1 MLIENGDTMKKT
13 IEDFNLDNK
22 KVIIRV
28 DFNVPIKDGIIIDD
42 NRIKE
47 SLKTINYAI
56 NHNAKVILLSHL
68 GRIKNESD
76 KAKNSLRI
84 VAVILSELL
93 KRNVVF
99 IPETRGTE
107 VEKIISNMNNKD
119 IVLLENTRYEDLPD
133 KKESNNDPE
142 LATYWASLGDIFIN
156 DAFGTI
162 HRSHAS
168 NVGIA
173 SILPSGIGFLVKNE
187 LQALKILDE
196 PVRPYIV
203 ILGGAKVSDKLGVIN
218 NLIKKADKI
227 IIGGAMAFTF
237 LKAQGLNVG
246 KSLVEDEY
254 LSYCKDLIKSYS
266 NKLILPVDVVVS
278 NEISN
283 NSISKIVLVNNISDN
298 EIGLDLGTETINLLK
313 KTIQDA
319 KTVVW
324 NGPLGYYEITTYQTS
339 TKEVLKYLT
348 DNNINT
354 ILGGGDIVAAS
365 NELGYKDKV
374 THASTGGGATLE
386 YLEGKKLPGLE
397 IIDENQ

>member
-1 MLIENGDTMKKT
+1 MLIENGDIMKKT
-13 IEDFNLDNK
+13 IEDFDLNNK
-22 KVIIRV
+22 RVIIRV

-42 NRIKE
+42 NRIRE

-56 NHNAKVILLSHL
+56 DHNAKVILLSHL

-76 KAKNSLRI
+76 KEKNSLRI
-84 VAVILSELL
+84 VATRLSELL
-93 KRNVVF
+93 KRNVIF
-99 IPETRGTE
+99 ISETRGPE

-119 IVLLENTRYEDLPD
+119 VVLLENTRYEDLPD
-133 KKESNNDPE
+133 KKESTNNQE
-142 LATYWASLGDIFIN
+142 LAAYWASLGDIFIN

-173 SILPSGIGFLVKNE
+173 SILPSGIGFLVANE
-187 LQALKILDE
+187 LDALKTLDE

-237 LKAQGLNVG
+237 LKAKGLNIG
-246 KSLVEDEY
+246 KSLVEDDY
-254 LSYCKDLIKSYS
+254 LSYCKDLMINYP
-266 NKLILPVDVVVS
+266 NKLVLPIDVVVS
-278 NEISN
+278 NEISVASSN
-283 NSISKIVLVNNISDN
+283 KTVSINNICDN
-298 EIGLDLGTETINLLK
+298 EIGLDLGKETIDIIKSDLK
-313 KTIQDA
+313 DA
-319 KTVVW
+319 KTVIW
-324 NGPLGYYEITTYQTS
+324 NGPLGYYEIPAYQTS
-339 TKEVLKYLT
+339 TKEILKYLT
-348 DNNINT
+348 ENNINT

-365 NELGYKDKV
+365 SELGYKDKV

-386 YLEGKKLPGLE
+386 YLEGKVLPGLK
-397 IIDENQ
+397 IINEK

>member
-1 MLIENGDTMKKT
+1 MLIENGDIMKKT
-13 IEDFNLDNK
+13 IEDFDLNNK
-22 KVIIRV
+22 RVIIRV

-42 NRIKE
+42 NRIRE

-56 NHNAKVILLSHL
+56 DHNAKVILLSHL

-76 KAKNSLRI
+76 KEKNSLRI
-84 VAVILSELL
+84 VATRLSELL
-93 KRNVVF
+93 KRNVIF
-99 IPETRGTE
+99 ISETRGPE

-119 IVLLENTRYEDLPD
+119 VVLLENTRYEDLLD
-133 KKESNNDPE
+133 KKESTNNQE
-142 LATYWASLGDIFIN
+142 LAAYWASLGDIFIN

-173 SILPSGIGFLVKNE
+173 SILPSGIGFLVANE
-187 LQALKILDE
+187 LAALKTLDE

-237 LKAQGLNVG
+237 LKAKGLNIG
-246 KSLVEDEY
+246 KSLVEDDY
-254 LSYCKDLIKSYS
+254 LSYCKDLMINYP
-266 NKLILPVDVVVS
+266 NKLVLPVDVVVS
-278 NEISN
+278 NEISAASSN
-283 NSISKIVLVNNISDN
+283 KTVSINNICDN
-298 EIGLDLGTETINLLK
+298 EIGLDLGKETIDIIKNDLK
-313 KTIQDA
+313 DA

-324 NGPLGYYEITTYQTS
+324 NGPLGYYEIPAYQTS
-339 TKEVLKYLT
+339 TKEILKYLT
-348 DNNINT
+348 ENNINT

-365 NELGYKDKV
+365 SELGYKDKV

-386 YLEGKKLPGLE
+386 YLEGKTLPGLK
-397 IIDENQ
+397 IIDEK

>member
-1 MLIENGDTMKKT
+1 MKKT
-13 IEDFNLDNK
+13 IEDFDLNNK
-22 KVIIRV
+22 RVIIRV

-42 NRIKE
+42 NRIRE

-56 NHNAKVILLSHL
+56 DHNAKVILLSHL

-76 KAKNSLRI
+76 KEKNSLRI
-84 VAVILSELL
+84 VATRLSELL
-93 KRNVVF
+93 KRNVIF
-99 IPETRGTE
+99 ISETRGPE

-119 IVLLENTRYEDLPD
+119 VVLLENTRYEDLPD
-133 KKESNNDPE
+133 KKESTNNQE
-142 LATYWASLGDIFIN
+142 LAAYWASLGDIFIN

-173 SILPSGIGFLVKNE
+173 SILPSGIGFLVANE
-187 LQALKILDE
+187 LDALKTLDE

-237 LKAQGLNVG
+237 LKAKGLNIG
-246 KSLVEDEY
+246 KSLVEDDY
-254 LSYCKDLIKSYS
+254 LSYCKDLMINYP
-266 NKLILPVDVVVS
+266 NKLVLPIDVVVS
-278 NEISN
+278 NEISVASSN
-283 NSISKIVLVNNISDN
+283 KTVSINNICDN
-298 EIGLDLGTETINLLK
+298 EIGLDLGKETIDIIKNDLK
-313 KTIQDA
+313 DA

-324 NGPLGYYEITTYQTS
+324 NGPLGYYEIPAYQTS
-339 TKEVLKYLT
+339 TKEILKYLT
-348 DNNINT
+348 ENNINT

-365 NELGYKDKV
+365 SELGYKDKV

-386 YLEGKKLPGLE
+386 YLEGKVLPGLK
-397 IIDENQ
+397 IINEK

>member
-1 MLIENGDTMKKT
+1 MLIENGDIMKKT
-13 IEDFNLDNK
+13 IEDFDLNNK
-22 KVIIRV
+22 RVIIRV

-42 NRIKE
+42 NRIRE

-56 NHNAKVILLSHL
+56 DHNAKVILLSHL

-76 KAKNSLRI
+76 KEKNSLRI
-84 VAVILSELL
+84 VATRLSELL
-93 KRNVVF
+93 KRNVIF
-99 IPETRGTE
+99 ISETRGPE

-119 IVLLENTRYEDLPD
+119 VVLLENTRYEDLPD
-133 KKESNNDPE
+133 KKESTNNQE
-142 LATYWASLGDIFIN
+142 LAAYWASLGDIFIN

-173 SILPSGIGFLVKNE
+173 SILPSGIGFLVANE
-187 LQALKILDE
+187 LDALKTLDE
-196 PVRPYIV
+196 AVRPYIV

-237 LKAQGLNVG
+237 LKAKGLNIG
-246 KSLVEDEY
+246 KSLVEDDY
-254 LSYCKDLIKSYS
+254 LSYCKDLMINYP
-266 NKLILPVDVVVS
+266 NKLVLPVDVVVS
-278 NEISN
+278 NEISVASSN
-283 NSISKIVLVNNISDN
+283 KTVSINNICDN
-298 EIGLDLGTETINLLK
+298 EIGLDLGK
-313 KTIQDA
+313 KTIDIIKNDLKDA

-324 NGPLGYYEITTYQTS
+324 NGPLGYYEIPAYQTS
-339 TKEVLKYLT
+339 TKEILKYLT
-348 DNNINT
+348 ENNINT

-365 NELGYKDKV
+365 SELGYKDKV

-386 YLEGKKLPGLE
+386 YLEGKTLPGLK
-397 IIDENQ
+397 IIDEK

>member
-1 MLIENGDTMKKT
+1 MLIENGDIMKKT
-13 IEDFNLDNK
+13 IEDFDLNNK
-22 KVIIRV
+22 RVIIRV

-42 NRIKE
+42 NRIRE

-56 NHNAKVILLSHL
+56 DHNAKVILLSHL

-76 KAKNSLRI
+76 KEKNSLRI
-84 VAVILSELL
+84 VSTRLSELL
-93 KRNVVF
+93 KRNVIF
-99 IPETRGTE
+99 ISETRGPE

-119 IVLLENTRYEDLPD
+119 VVLLENTRYEDLPD
-133 KKESNNDPE
+133 KKESTNNQE
-142 LATYWASLGDIFIN
+142 LAAYWASLGDIFIN

-173 SILPSGIGFLVKNE
+173 SILPSGIGFLVANE
-187 LQALKILDE
+187 LDALKTLDE

-237 LKAQGLNVG
+237 LKAKGLNIG
-246 KSLVEDEY
+246 KSLVEDDY
-254 LSYCKDLIKSYS
+254 LSYCKDLMINYP
-266 NKLILPVDVVVS
+266 NKLVLPIDVVVS
-278 NEISN
+278 NEISVASSN
-283 NSISKIVLVNNISDN
+283 KTVSINNICDN
-298 EIGLDLGTETINLLK
+298 EIGLDLGKETIDIIKNDLK
-313 KTIQDA
+313 DA
-319 KTVVW
+319 KTVIW
-324 NGPLGYYEITTYQTS
+324 NGPLGYYEIPAYQTS
-339 TKEVLKYLT
+339 TKEILKYLT
-348 DNNINT
+348 ENNINT

-365 NELGYKDKV
+365 SELGYKDKV

-386 YLEGKKLPGLE
+386 YLEGKVLPGLK
-397 IIDENQ
+397 IIDEK

>member
-1 MLIENGDTMKKT
+1 MLIENGDIMKKT
-13 IEDFNLDNK
+13 IEDFDLNNK
-22 KVIIRV
+22 RVIIRV

-42 NRIKE
+42 NRIRE

-56 NHNAKVILLSHL
+56 DHNAKVILLSHL

-76 KAKNSLRI
+76 KEKNSLRI
-84 VAVILSELL
+84 VATRLSELL
-93 KRNVVF
+93 KRNVIF
-99 IPETRGTE
+99 ISETRGPE

-119 IVLLENTRYEDLPD
+119 VVLLENTRYEDLPD
-133 KKESNNDPE
+133 KKESTNNQE
-142 LATYWASLGDIFIN
+142 LAVYWASLGDIFIN

-173 SILPSGIGFLVKNE
+173 SILPSGIGFLVANE
-187 LQALKILDE
+187 LGALKTLDE

-237 LKAQGLNVG
+237 LKAKGLNIG
-246 KSLVEDEY
+246 KSLVEDDY
-254 LSYCKDLIKSYS
+254 LSYCKDLMINYP
-266 NKLILPVDVVVS
+266 NKLVLPVDVVVS
-278 NEISN
+278 NEISVTSSN
-283 NSISKIVLVNNISDN
+283 KMVSINNICDN
-298 EIGLDLGTETINLLK
+298 EIGLDLGKETIGIIKNNLK
-313 KTIQDA
+313 DA
-319 KTVVW
+319 ETVVW
-324 NGPLGYYEITTYQTS
+324 NGPLGYYEIPAYQTS
-339 TKEVLKYLT
+339 TKEILKYLT
-348 DNNINT
+348 ENNINT

-365 NELGYKDKV
+365 SELGYKDKV

-386 YLEGKKLPGLE
+386 YLEGKTLPGLK
-397 IIDENQ
+397 IIDEK

>member
-1 MLIENGDTMKKT
+1 MLIENGDIMKKT
-13 IEDFNLDNK
+13 IEDFDLNNK
-22 KVIIRV
+22 RVIIRV

-42 NRIKE
+42 NRIRE

-56 NHNAKVILLSHL
+56 DHNAKVILLSHL

-76 KAKNSLRI
+76 KEKNSLRI
-84 VAVILSELL
+84 VASRLSELL
-93 KRNVVF
+93 KRNVIF
-99 IPETRGTE
+99 ISETRGPE
-107 VEKIISNMNNKD
+107 LEKIISNLNNKD
-119 IVLLENTRYEDLPD
+119 VVLLENTRYEDLPD
-133 KKESNNDPE
+133 KKESTNNQE
-142 LATYWASLGDIFIN
+142 LAAYWASLGDIFIN

-173 SILPSGIGFLVKNE
+173 SILPSGIGFLVANE
-187 LQALKILDE
+187 LDALKALDE

-237 LKAQGLNVG
+237 LKAKGLNIG
-246 KSLVEDEY
+246 KSLVEDDY
-254 LSYCKDLIKSYS
+254 LSYCKDLMINYP
-266 NKLILPVDVVVS
+266 NKLVLPIDVVVS
-278 NEISN
+278 NEISAASSN
-283 NSISKIVLVNNISDN
+283 KTVSINNICDN
-298 EIGLDLGTETINLLK
+298 EIGLDLGKETIEKIKNDLK
-313 KTIQDA
+313 DA

-324 NGPLGYYEITTYQTS
+324 NGPLGYYEIPAYQTS
-339 TKEVLKYLT
+339 TKEILKYLT
-348 DNNINT
+348 ENNINT

-365 NELGYKDKV
+365 SELGYKDKV

-386 YLEGKKLPGLE
+386 YLEGKVLPGLK
-397 IIDENQ
+397 IIDEK

>member
-1 MLIENGDTMKKT
+1 MLIENGDIMKKT
-13 IEDFNLDNK
+13 IEDFDLNNK
-22 KVIIRV
+22 RVIIRV
-28 DFNVPIKDGIIIDD
+28 DFNVPIKDCIIIDD
-42 NRIKE
+42 NRIRE

-56 NHNAKVILLSHL
+56 DHNAKVILLSHL

-76 KAKNSLRI
+76 KEKNSLRI
-84 VAVILSELL
+84 VATRLSELL
-93 KRNVVF
+93 KRNVIF
-99 IPETRGTE
+99 ISETRGPE

-119 IVLLENTRYEDLPD
+119 VVLLENTRYEDLPD
-133 KKESNNDPE
+133 KKESTNNQE
-142 LATYWASLGDIFIN
+142 LAAYWASLGDIFIN

-173 SILPSGIGFLVKNE
+173 SILPSGIGFLVANE
-187 LQALKILDE
+187 LDALKTLDE

-237 LKAQGLNVG
+237 LKAKGLNIG
-246 KSLVEDEY
+246 KSLVEDDY
-254 LSYCKDLIKSYS
+254 LSYCKDLMINYP
-266 NKLILPVDVVVS
+266 NKLVLPIDVVVS
-278 NEISN
+278 NEISVASSN
-283 NSISKIVLVNNISDN
+283 KTVSINNICDN
-298 EIGLDLGTETINLLK
+298 EIGLDLGKETIDIIKNDLK
-313 KTIQDA
+313 DA

-324 NGPLGYYEITTYQTS
+324 NGPLGYYEIPAYQTS
-339 TKEVLKYLT
+339 TKEILKYLT
-348 DNNINT
+348 ENNINT

-365 NELGYKDKV
+365 SKLGYKEKV

-386 YLEGKKLPGLE
+386 YLEGKVLPGLK
-397 IIDENQ
+397 IIDEK

>member
-1 MLIENGDTMKKT
+1 MLIENGDIMKKT
-13 IEDFNLDNK
+13 IEDFDLNNK
-22 KVIIRV
+22 RVIIRV

-42 NRIKE
+42 NRIRE

-56 NHNAKVILLSHL
+56 DHNAKVILLSHL

-76 KAKNSLRI
+76 KEKNSLRI
-84 VAVILSELL
+84 VATRLSELL
-93 KRNVVF
+93 KRNVIF
-99 IPETRGTE
+99 ISETRGPE

-119 IVLLENTRYEDLPD
+119 VVLLENTRYEDLPD
-133 KKESNNDPE
+133 KKESTNNQE
-142 LATYWASLGDIFIN
+142 LAAYWASLGDIFIN

-173 SILPSGIGFLVKNE
+173 SILPSGIGFLVANE
-187 LQALKILDE
+187 LDALKTLDE

-237 LKAQGLNVG
+237 LKAKGLNIG
-246 KSLVEDEY
+246 KSLVEDDY
-254 LSYCKDLIKSYS
+254 LSYCKDLMINYP
-266 NKLILPVDVVVS
+266 NKLVLPIDVVVS
-278 NEISN
+278 NEISVASSN
-283 NSISKIVLVNNISDN
+283 KTVSINNICDN
-298 EIGLDLGTETINLLK
+298 EIGLDLGK
-313 KTIQDA
+313 KTIDIIKNDLKDA

-324 NGPLGYYEITTYQTS
+324 NGPLGYYEIPAYQTS
-339 TKEVLKYLT
+339 TKEILKYLT
-348 DNNINT
+348 ENNINT

-365 NELGYKDKV
+365 SELGYKDKV

-386 YLEGKKLPGLE
+386 YLEGKTLPGLK
-397 IIDENQ
+397 IIDEK

>member
-1 MLIENGDTMKKT
+1 MLIENGDIMKKT
-13 IEDFNLDNK
+13 IEDFDLNNK
-22 KVIIRV
+22 RVIIRV

-42 NRIKE
+42 NRIRE

-56 NHNAKVILLSHL
+56 DHNAKVILLSHL

-76 KAKNSLRI
+76 KEKNSLRI
-84 VAVILSELL
+84 VATRLSELL
-93 KRNVVF
+93 KRNVIF
-99 IPETRGTE
+99 ISETRGPE

-119 IVLLENTRYEDLPD
+119 VVLLENTRYEDLPD
-133 KKESNNDPE
+133 KKESTNNQE
-142 LATYWASLGDIFIN
+142 LAAYWASLGDIFIN

-173 SILPSGIGFLVKNE
+173 SILPSGIGFLVANE
-187 LQALKILDE
+187 LDALKTLDE

-237 LKAQGLNVG
+237 LKAKGLNIG
-246 KSLVEDEY
+246 KSLVEDDY
-254 LSYCKDLIKSYS
+254 LSYCKDLMINYP
-266 NKLILPVDVVVS
+266 NKLVLPIDVVVS
-278 NEISN
+278 NEISVASSN
-283 NSISKIVLVNNISDN
+283 KTVSINNICDN
-298 EIGLDLGTETINLLK
+298 EIGLDLGKETIDIIKNDLK
-313 KTIQDA
+313 DA
-319 KTVVW
+319 KTVIW
-324 NGPLGYYEITTYQTS
+324 NGPLGYYEIPAYQTS
-339 TKEVLKYLT
+339 TKEILKYLT
-348 DNNINT
+348 ENNINT

-365 NELGYKDKV
+365 SELGYKDKV

-386 YLEGKKLPGLE
+386 YLEGKVLPGLK
-397 IIDENQ
+397 IIDEK

>member
-1 MLIENGDTMKKT
+1 MLIENGDIMKKT
-13 IEDFNLDNK
+13 IEDFDLNNK
-22 KVIIRV
+22 RVIIRV

-42 NRIKE
+42 NRIRE

-56 NHNAKVILLSHL
+56 DHNAKVILLSHL

-76 KAKNSLRI
+76 KEKNSLRI
-84 VAVILSELL
+84 VATRLSELL
-93 KRNVVF
+93 KRNVIF
-99 IPETRGTE
+99 ISETRGPE

-119 IVLLENTRYEDLPD
+119 VVLLENTRYEDLPD
-133 KKESNNDPE
+133 KKESTNNQE
-142 LATYWASLGDIFIN
+142 LAAYWASLGDIFIN

-173 SILPSGIGFLVKNE
+173 SILPSGIGFLVANE
-187 LQALKILDE
+187 LDALKTLDE
-196 PVRPYIV
+196 PERPYIV

-237 LKAQGLNVG
+237 LKAKGLNIG
-246 KSLVEDEY
+246 KSLVEDDY
-254 LSYCKDLIKSYS
+254 LSYCKDLMINYP
-266 NKLILPVDVVVS
+266 NKLVLPVDVVVS
-278 NEISN
+278 NEISASSSN
-283 NSISKIVLVNNISDN
+283 KTVSINNICDN
-298 EIGLDLGTETINLLK
+298 EIGLDLGKETIDIIKNDLK
-313 KTIQDA
+313 DA

-324 NGPLGYYEITTYQTS
+324 NGPLGYYEIPAYQTS
-339 TKEVLKYLT
+339 TKEILKYLT
-348 DNNINT
+348 ENNINT

-365 NELGYKDKV
+365 SELGYKDKV

-386 YLEGKKLPGLE
+386 YLEGKTLPGLK
-397 IIDENQ
+397 IIDEK

>member
-1 MLIENGDTMKKT
+1 MLIENGDIMKKT
-13 IEDFNLDNK
+13 IEDFDLNNK
-22 KVIIRV
+22 RVIIRV

-42 NRIKE
+42 NRIRE

-56 NHNAKVILLSHL
+56 DHNAKVILLSHL

-76 KAKNSLRI
+76 KEKNSLRI
-84 VAVILSELL
+84 VATRLSELL
-93 KRNVVF
+93 KRNVIF
-99 IPETRGTE
+99 ISETRGPE

-119 IVLLENTRYEDLPD
+119 VVLLENTRYEDLPD
-133 KKESNNDPE
+133 KKESTNNLE
-142 LATYWASLGDIFIN
+142 LAAYWASLGDIFIN

-173 SILPSGIGFLVKNE
+173 SILPSGIGFLVANE
-187 LQALKILDE
+187 LDALKALDE

-237 LKAQGLNVG
+237 LKAKGLNIG
-246 KSLVEDEY
+246 KSLVEDDY
-254 LSYCKDLIKSYS
+254 LSYCKDLMINYP
-266 NKLILPVDVVVS
+266 NKLDLPIDVVVS
-278 NEISN
+278 NEISVASSN
-283 NSISKIVLVNNISDN
+283 KTVSINNICDN
-298 EIGLDLGTETINLLK
+298 EIGLDLGKETIDIIKNDLK
-313 KTIQDA
+313 DA

-324 NGPLGYYEITTYQTS
+324 NGPLGYYEIPAYQTS
-339 TKEVLKYLT
+339 TKEILKYLT
-348 DNNINT
+348 ENNINT

-365 NELGYKDKV
+365 SELGYKDKV
-374 THASTGGGATLE
+374 THASTGGGAT
-386 YLEGKKLPGLE
+386 
-397 IIDENQ
+397 

>member
-1 MLIENGDTMKKT
+1 MLIENGDIMKKT
-13 IEDFNLDNK
+13 IEDFDLNNK
-22 KVIIRV
+22 RVIIRV

-42 NRIKE
+42 NRIRE

-56 NHNAKVILLSHL
+56 DHNAKVILLSHL
-68 GRIKNESD
+68 GRIKNDSD
-76 KAKNSLRI
+76 KEKNSLRI
-84 VAVILSELL
+84 VATRLSELL
-93 KRNVVF
+93 KRNVIF
-99 IPETRGTE
+99 ISETRGPE

-119 IVLLENTRYEDLPD
+119 VVLLENTRYEDLPD
-133 KKESNNDPE
+133 KKESTNNQE
-142 LATYWASLGDIFIN
+142 LAAYWASLGDIFIN

-173 SILPSGIGFLVKNE
+173 SILPSGIGFLVANE
-187 LQALKILDE
+187 LDALKTLDE

-237 LKAQGLNVG
+237 LKAKGLNIG
-246 KSLVEDEY
+246 KSLVEDDY
-254 LSYCKDLIKSYS
+254 LSYCKDLMINYP
-266 NKLILPVDVVVS
+266 NKLVLPIDVVVS
-278 NEISN
+278 NEISAASSN
-283 NSISKIVLVNNISDN
+283 KTVSINNICDN
-298 EIGLDLGTETINLLK
+298 EIGLDLGKETIDIIKNDLK
-313 KTIQDA
+313 DA

-324 NGPLGYYEITTYQTS
+324 NGPLGYYEIPAYQTS
-339 TKEVLKYLT
+339 TKEILKYLT
-348 DNNINT
+348 ENNINT

-365 NELGYKDKV
+365 SELGYKDKV

-386 YLEGKKLPGLE
+386 YLEGKTLPGLK
-397 IIDENQ
+397 IIDEK

>member
-1 MLIENGDTMKKT
+1 MLIENGDIMKKT
-13 IEDFNLDNK
+13 IEDFDLNNK
-22 KVIIRV
+22 RVIIRV

-42 NRIKE
+42 NRIRE

-56 NHNAKVILLSHL
+56 DHNAKVILLSHL

-76 KAKNSLRI
+76 KEKNSLRI
-84 VAVILSELL
+84 VATRLSELL
-93 KRNVVF
+93 KRNVIF
-99 IPETRGTE
+99 ISETRGPE

-119 IVLLENTRYEDLPD
+119 VVLLENTRYEDLPD
-133 KKESNNDPE
+133 KKESTNNQE
-142 LATYWASLGDIFIN
+142 LAAYWASLGDIFIN

-173 SILPSGIGFLVKNE
+173 SILPSGIGFLVANE
-187 LQALKILDE
+187 LDALKTLDE

-237 LKAQGLNVG
+237 LKAKGLNIG
-246 KSLVEDEY
+246 KSLVEDDY
-254 LSYCKDLIKSYS
+254 LSYCKDLMINYP
-266 NKLILPVDVVVS
+266 NKLVLPIDVVVS
-278 NEISN
+278 NEISVASSN
-283 NSISKIVLVNNISDN
+283 KTVSINNICDN
-298 EIGLDLGTETINLLK
+298 EIGLDLGKETIDIIKNDLK
-313 KTIQDA
+313 DA

-324 NGPLGYYEITTYQTS
+324 NGPLGYYEIPAYQTS
-339 TKEVLKYLT
+339 TKEILKYLT
-348 DNNINT
+348 ENNINT

-365 NELGYKDKV
+365 SELGYKDKV

-386 YLEGKKLPGLE
+386 YLEGKVLPGLK
-397 IIDENQ
+397 IIDEK

>member
-1 MLIENGDTMKKT
+1 MLIENGDIMKKT
-13 IEDFNLDNK
+13 IEDFDLNNK
-22 KVIIRV
+22 RVIIRV

-42 NRIKE
+42 NRIRE

-56 NHNAKVILLSHL
+56 DHNAKVILLSHL

-76 KAKNSLRI
+76 KEKNSLRI
-84 VAVILSELL
+84 VATRLSELL
-93 KRNVVF
+93 KRNVIF
-99 IPETRGTE
+99 ISETRGPE

-119 IVLLENTRYEDLPD
+119 VVLLENTRYEDLPD
-133 KKESNNDPE
+133 KKESTNNQE
-142 LATYWASLGDIFIN
+142 LAAYWASLGDIFIN

-173 SILPSGIGFLVKNE
+173 SILPSGIGFLVANE
-187 LQALKILDE
+187 LDALKTLDE

-237 LKAQGLNVG
+237 LKAKGLNIG
-246 KSLVEDEY
+246 KSLVEDDY
-254 LSYCKDLIKSYS
+254 LSYCKDLMINYP
-266 NKLILPVDVVVS
+266 NKLVLPIDVVVS
-278 NEISN
+278 NEISVASSN
-283 NSISKIVLVNNISDN
+283 KTVSINNICDN
-298 EIGLDLGTETINLLK
+298 EIGLDLGKETIDIIKNDLK
-313 KTIQDA
+313 DA

-324 NGPLGYYEITTYQTS
+324 NGPLGYYEIPAYQTS
-339 TKEVLKYLT
+339 TKEILKYLT
-348 DNNINT
+348 ENNINT

-365 NELGYKDKV
+365 SKLGYKEKV

-386 YLEGKKLPGLE
+386 YLEGKVLPGLK
-397 IIDENQ
+397 IIDEK

>member
-1 MLIENGDTMKKT
+1 MLIENGDIMKKT
-13 IEDFNLDNK
+13 IEDFDLNNK
-22 KVIIRV
+22 RVIIRV

-42 NRIKE
+42 NRIRE

-56 NHNAKVILLSHL
+56 DHNAKVILLSHL

-76 KAKNSLRI
+76 KEKNSLRI
-84 VAVILSELL
+84 VATRLSELL
-93 KRNVVF
+93 KRNVIF
-99 IPETRGTE
+99 ISETRGPE

-119 IVLLENTRYEDLPD
+119 VVLLENTRYEDLPD
-133 KKESNNDPE
+133 KKESTNNQE
-142 LATYWASLGDIFIN
+142 LAAYWASLGDIFIN

-173 SILPSGIGFLVKNE
+173 SILPSGIGFLVANE
-187 LQALKILDE
+187 LDALKTLDE

-203 ILGGAKVSDKLGVIN
+203 ILGGVKVSDKLGVIN

-237 LKAQGLNVG
+237 LKAKGLNIG
-246 KSLVEDEY
+246 KSLVEDDY
-254 LSYCKDLIKSYS
+254 LSYCKDLMINYP
-266 NKLILPVDVVVS
+266 NKLVLPIDVVVS
-278 NEISN
+278 NEISAASSN
-283 NSISKIVLVNNISDN
+283 KTVSINNICDN
-298 EIGLDLGTETINLLK
+298 EIGLDLGKETIDIIKNDLK
-313 KTIQDA
+313 DA

-324 NGPLGYYEITTYQTS
+324 NGPLGYYEIPAYQTS
-339 TKEVLKYLT
+339 TKEILKYLT
-348 DNNINT
+348 ENNINT

-365 NELGYKDKV
+365 SELGYKDKV

-386 YLEGKKLPGLE
+386 YLEGKTLPGLK
-397 IIDENQ
+397 IIDEK